1 VYLPERLTGRHD
13 LAAFDCG
20 VPSLSE
26 WLRRT
31 ALTAQAKGVT
41 VTDVW
46 ADAARVVAYY
56 SVSPTAV
63 VSDGLPRGA
72 TTGLDVI
79 PGYLLGRLALNRSLH
94 GQGLGERLLVHALER
109 ILRAAD
115 EGGGRLVMV
124 DAIDDAA
131 AEFYA
136 YFGFRSIPGTMRLFM
151 KVATIRDARLQIQ
164 RSLDARG
171 LPVGRH
177 LPSSPHAT

>member
-1 VYLPERLTGRHD
+1 MFLPERLAAHHD

-20 VPSLSE
+20 VPSLND

-46 ADAARVVAYY
+46 ADAGRVVAYY

-72 TTGLDVI
+72 STGLDVV
-79 PGYLLGRLALNRSLH
+79 PGYLLGRLALDRSLH
-94 GQGLGERLLVHALER
+94 GERLGERLLVHALER
-109 ILRAAD
+109 IVRAAD
-115 EGGGRLVMV
+115 EGGGRLVVV

-131 AEFYA
+131 V
-136 YFGFRSIPGTMRLFM
+136 GF
-151 KVATIRDARLQIQ
+151 
-164 RSLDARG
+164 
-171 LPVGRH
+171 
-177 LPSSPHAT
+177 

>member
-1 VYLPERLTGRHD
+1 MFLPERLTARHD

-20 VPSLSE
+20 MPSLND

-46 ADAARVVAYY
+46 ADAGRVVAYY
-56 SVSPTAV
+56 SISPTAV

-72 TTGLDVI
+72 STGLDVI
-79 PGYLLGRLALNRSLH
+79 PGYLLGRLALDRSLH

-115 EGGGRLVMV
+115 EGGGRLVVV

-131 AEFYA
+131 AGFYER
-136 YFGFRSIPGTMRLFM
+136 FGFRSVPGTMRLFV
-151 KVATIRDARLQIQ
+151 KVSTIRE
-164 RSLDARG
+164 
-171 LPVGRH
+171 
-177 LPSSPHAT
+177 SSRRR